1 MQLLGTPVLKLG
13 PNYSEIFSNDFFFEI
28 IGLKKHQG
36 VTNFF
41 FSTLNFIFKDPFTK
55 TNEDKGADQYDIIA
69 HKQHLCRSTVE
80 LEALNN
86 IYFLGQDEKIEEI

>member
-13 PNYSEIFSNDFFFEI
+13 PNYSEVFSNDFF
-28 IGLKKHQG
+28 LKLLDLKNIRVSQI
-36 VTNFF
+36 F
-41 FSTLNFIFKDPFTK
+41 FSTLNFIFKDPFIK

-86 IYFLGQDEKIEEI
+86 IYFLG